1 MSKHWRGA
9 HLSASKIIVD
19 SASAELG
26 TRAAQS
32 PTVRRLWTILLISA
46 LSLSGVAVAADA
58 LVTSQ
63 REELDGFLDDVTREG
78 LDVRVDGALA
88 HINPGAVAV
97 RLQADG
103 HVQRFEAGE
112 SGELAESLRQRLGVF
127 DSGKQKLLQH
137 SVNVDG
143 ERATVTTRMGDASYE
158 QTVIYDLI
166 RRDERW
172 LIRSLRVL

>member
-1 MSKHWRGA
+1 LARTLQRT
-9 HLSASKIIVD
+9 HL
-19 SASAELG
+19 
-26 TRAAQS
+26 
-32 PTVRRLWTILLISA
+32 VRRLWTILLITA

-63 REELDGFLDDVTREG
+63 REELDGFLDDVTRTG
-78 LDVRVDGALA
+78 LEQRVDGALA
-88 HINPGAVAV
+88 HLNPGAVTV

-103 HVQRFEAGE
+103 HVRRFEAGE
-112 SGELAESLRQRLGVF
+112 SGELAESLRQALGVF

-143 ERATVTTRMGDASYE
+143 ERASVTTRMGDAGYE

-172 LIRSLRVL
+172 LIRGMRVL